1 MVLFNI
7 SPSVDYEK
15 HSIWELIFSMVFFQ
29 LLAEKHATSVKSAV
43 QQMLSMIMNG
53 YSSGQA
59 SYDDSSVYTGTSGN
73 YTSHYIIISVYLL
86 LF

>member
-1 MVLFNI
+1 MVLFDI
-7 SPSVDYEK
+7 SPSVDYEE

-43 QQMLSMIMNG
+43 QQMLSMIMSG

-73 YTSHYIIISVYLL
+73 YTSHYTIISVYLL
-86 LF
+86 F

>member
-73 YTSHYIIISVYLL
+73 PTSHYIIISVYLL
-86 LF
+86 F